1 MTMID
6 EEGNEVV
13 WNDLPQILDEWKYY
27 SLTGCVKEPDSN
39 EDHIP
44 SCFVINSK
52 QIIDDKTRRIDAW
65 YWDPNK
71 NNLAKE
77 IEESVGGDIT
87 EIVRLGDLVVKD
99 GIIVGI
105 ILKSLFGEDKVCLP
119 GQKMTTYWSSD
130 DDGVGS
136 TDRDDTCCLICV

>member
-1 MTMID
+1 MKTI
-6 EEGNEVV
+6 EYTTEFG
-13 WNDLPQILDEWKYY
+13 
-27 SLTGCVKEPDSN
+27 
-39 EDHIP
+39 
-44 SCFVINSK
+44 
-52 QIIDDKTRRIDAW
+52 QIIFPDGFEQKLSGRNLEEQMDCYRITIETTICEYSYGELDSKDVMEETVKFEECDDFR
-65 YWDPNK
+65 
-71 NNLAKE
+71 
-77 IEESVGGDIT
+77 G
-87 EIVRLGDLVVKD
+87 LVVKD

>member
-1 MTMID
+1 MKTI
-6 EEGNEVV
+6 EYKTEFG
-13 WNDLPQILDEWKYY
+13 
-27 SLTGCVKEPDSN
+27 
-39 EDHIP
+39 
-44 SCFVINSK
+44 
-52 QIIDDKTRRIDAW
+52 QIIFPDGFEQKLSGRNLEEQMDCYRITIETTISEYSYGKLDSKDVMEETVKFEECDDFR
-65 YWDPNK
+65 
-71 NNLAKE
+71 
-77 IEESVGGDIT
+77 G
-87 EIVRLGDLVVKD
+87 LVVKD

>member
-1 MTMID
+1 MKTI
-6 EEGNEVV
+6 EYKTEFG
-13 WNDLPQILDEWKYY
+13 
-27 SLTGCVKEPDSN
+27 
-39 EDHIP
+39 
-44 SCFVINSK
+44 
-52 QIIDDKTRRIDAW
+52 QIIFPDGFEQKLSGRNLEEQMDCYRITIETTISEYSYGKLDSKDVMEETAKFEECDDFR
-65 YWDPNK
+65 
-71 NNLAKE
+71 
-77 IEESVGGDIT
+77 G
-87 EIVRLGDLVVKD
+87 LVVKD

>member
-1 MTMID
+1 MKTI
-6 EEGNEVV
+6 EYTTEFG
-13 WNDLPQILDEWKYY
+13 
-27 SLTGCVKEPDSN
+27 
-39 EDHIP
+39 
-44 SCFVINSK
+44 
-52 QIIDDKTRRIDAW
+52 QIIFPDGFEQKLSGRNLEEQMDCYRITIETTISEYSYGKLDSKDVMEETVKFEECDDFR
-65 YWDPNK
+65 
-71 NNLAKE
+71 
-77 IEESVGGDIT
+77 G
-87 EIVRLGDLVVKD
+87 LVVKD

>member
-1 MTMID
+1 MDCYRITIETTISEYSYGKLDSKDVM
-6 EEGNEVV
+6 EE
-13 WNDLPQILDEWKYY
+13 
-27 SLTGCVKEPDSN
+27 TVKFE
-39 EDHIP
+39 E
-44 SCFVINSK
+44 C
-52 QIIDDKTRRIDAW
+52 DDFR
-65 YWDPNK
+65 
-71 NNLAKE
+71 
-77 IEESVGGDIT
+77 G
-87 EIVRLGDLVVKD
+87 LVVKD

>member
-1 MTMID
+1 MKTI
-6 EEGNEVV
+6 EYKTEFG
-13 WNDLPQILDEWKYY
+13 
-27 SLTGCVKEPDSN
+27 
-39 EDHIP
+39 
-44 SCFVINSK
+44 
-52 QIIDDKTRRIDAW
+52 QIIFPDGFEQKLSGRNLEEQMDCYRITIDTTISEYSYGKLDSKDVMEETVKFEECDDFR
-65 YWDPNK
+65 
-71 NNLAKE
+71 
-77 IEESVGGDIT
+77 G
-87 EIVRLGDLVVKD
+87 LVVKD

>member
-1 MTMID
+1 MKTI
-6 EEGNEVV
+6 EYTTEFG
-13 WNDLPQILDEWKYY
+13 
-27 SLTGCVKEPDSN
+27 
-39 EDHIP
+39 
-44 SCFVINSK
+44 
-52 QIIDDKTRRIDAW
+52 QIIFPDGFEQKLSGRNLEEQMDCYRITIETTISKYSYGELDSKDVMEETVKFEECDDFR
-65 YWDPNK
+65 
-71 NNLAKE
+71 
-77 IEESVGGDIT
+77 G
-87 EIVRLGDLVVKD
+87 LVVKD

>member
-1 MTMID
+1 MKTI
-6 EEGNEVV
+6 EYTTEFG
-13 WNDLPQILDEWKYY
+13 
-27 SLTGCVKEPDSN
+27 
-39 EDHIP
+39 
-44 SCFVINSK
+44 
-52 QIIDDKTRRIDAW
+52 QIIFPDGFEQKLSGRNLEEQMDCYRITIETTISEYSYGELDSKDVMEETVKFEECDDFR
-65 YWDPNK
+65 
-71 NNLAKE
+71 
-77 IEESVGGDIT
+77 G
-87 EIVRLGDLVVKD
+87 LVVKD

>member
-1 MTMID
+1 MKTI
-6 EEGNEVV
+6 EYKTEFG
-13 WNDLPQILDEWKYY
+13 
-27 SLTGCVKEPDSN
+27 
-39 EDHIP
+39 
-44 SCFVINSK
+44 
-52 QIIDDKTRRIDAW
+52 QIIFPDGFEQKLSGRNLEEQMDCYRITIETTISEYSYGKLDSKDVMEETVKFEECDDFR
-65 YWDPNK
+65 
-71 NNLAKE
+71 
-77 IEESVGGDIT
+77 V
-87 EIVRLGDLVVKD
+87 LVVKD

>member
-1 MTMID
+1 MKTI
-6 EEGNEVV
+6 EYKTEFG
-13 WNDLPQILDEWKYY
+13 
-27 SLTGCVKEPDSN
+27 
-39 EDHIP
+39 
-44 SCFVINSK
+44 
-52 QIIDDKTRRIDAW
+52 QIIFPDGFEQKLSGRNLEEQMDCYRITIETTISEYSYGELDSKDVMEETVKFEECDDFR
-65 YWDPNK
+65 
-71 NNLAKE
+71 
-77 IEESVGGDIT
+77 G
-87 EIVRLGDLVVKD
+87 LVVKD